1 MATNALQPRR
11 YSGQKKANM
20 RGRAELPAPRTSFY
34 KRGYIHGSRNAVGKN
49 ENRFKHS
56 FYILRK

>member
-11 YSGQKKANM
+11 YSGQKKANL

-49 ENRFKHS
+49 EN
-56 FYILRK
+56 